1 MDDHGIQ
8 IHDADKIGSVVSEDD
23 VLHLF
28 EGEKDSSTVP
38 PSKLSGALAK
48 SDKEALRR
56 AYEKKQE
63 KLLVELMKPKPKVD
77 WDLKKQVYKQH
88 KPTPFEL
95 AGIGATDRMFRAFES
110 DNIHIDAVD
119 EQGRT
124 SLLIA
129 ATFDHY
135 GTCNELLQYGANPD
149 ISDNEGWTPLAA
161 ACRYGNISILI
172 LLLDH
177 GADRSLRATGGPWH
191 MDHLVVHGNACQDT
205 DKRDKVLSI
214 LRGHR
219 IAESWLEIIDSH
231 WRSIGG
237 RPDYDEMINN
247 TNEFLRKYTEKI
259 QREEKEELERLS
271 GSKKMLNKEKKGQD
285 SASSLGLMGPW
296 HLKIE
301 SVEWRTSEGIL
312 RNVFDSMLKSP
323 NESKSRHFIQQ
334 IPVKEKP
341 SLKKKRTKKGSKR
354 IKTEDDE
361 VPEPNIAE
369 QVITKDQ
376 LFYSL
381 QFDKN
386 VILNIAKFLAFK
398 PILRIELFDNLYERL
413 ITRTQGLLNY
423 SEFLQFLEYGERE
436 GENRL
441 LLRRLFDAIDV
452 DKSGT
457 IDKVEL
463 LTAFNNNQD
472 VVSLLQRKPELSI
485 LLRPDLFEEAFI
497 QMDTD
502 ETGTV
507 SYEEFVH
514 FVTVSRQTATHR
526 AKLREIFDIIDSH
539 GDKTITKRS
548 ILKAFTVNNKIIK
561 LVNSEPLL
569 RILLVPRLW
578 EKAFMTIKS
587 SARNSDTTNVTFEEF
602 VSFVLNQ
609 KHSKINPVLLEYLY
623 QSITSMSDDY
633 CTRRQMFRSLTRN
646 KNIYTILSETGPL
659 KRLVQGSEMLK
670 AFKLLSKK
678 RGYFSLKDFLV
689 FASKSKEKFREEFK
703 RNSIFKE
710 STINSL
716 ETDSD

>member
-1 MDDHGIQ
+1 
-8 IHDADKIGSVVSEDD
+8 
-23 VLHLF
+23 
-28 EGEKDSSTVP
+28 
-38 PSKLSGALAK
+38 
-48 SDKEALRR
+48 
-56 AYEKKQE
+56 
-63 KLLVELMKPKPKVD
+63 
-77 WDLKKQVYKQH
+77 
-88 KPTPFEL
+88 
-95 AGIGATDRMFRAFES
+95 MFRAFES

-172 LLLDH
+172 LLLDY

-259 QREEKEELERLS
+259 QREEKEEQERLAE
-271 GSKKMLNKEKKGQD
+271 SKKLNKEKKELD
-285 SASSLGLMGPW
+285 NVSSLGLTGPW
-296 HLKIE
+296 HLEVE
-301 SVEWRTSEGIL
+301 SVEWRMSEGVL

-341 SLKKKRTKKGSKR
+341 SLKKKRTKKGRKQT
-354 IKTEDDE
+354 KVEDDE
-361 VPEPNIAE
+361 VPEQDIAE

-386 VILNIAKFLAFK
+386 VILNIAKFSAFK

-423 SEFLQFLEYGERE
+423 SEFLQFLEYGDRE

-457 IDKVEL
+457 IDKMEL

-561 LVNSEPLL
+561 L
-569 RILLVPRLW
+569 
-578 EKAFMTIKS
+578 
-587 SARNSDTTNVTFEEF
+587 
-602 VSFVLNQ
+602 
-609 KHSKINPVLLEYLY
+609 
-623 QSITSMSDDY
+623 
-633 CTRRQMFRSLTRN
+633 
-646 KNIYTILSETGPL
+646 
-659 KRLVQGSEMLK
+659 
-670 AFKLLSKK
+670 
-678 RGYFSLKDFLV
+678 
-689 FASKSKEKFREEFK
+689 
-703 RNSIFKE
+703 
-710 STINSL
+710 
-716 ETDSD
+716 